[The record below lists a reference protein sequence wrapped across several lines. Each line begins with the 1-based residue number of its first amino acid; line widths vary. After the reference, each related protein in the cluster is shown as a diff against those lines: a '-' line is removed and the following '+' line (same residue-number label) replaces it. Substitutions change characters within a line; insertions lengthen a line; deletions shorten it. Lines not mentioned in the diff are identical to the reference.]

1 MNDAPVKKDQERSFT
16 ILEVMV
22 AIGIMMSV
30 VMEVVGAQG
39 NVVAFSSY
47 SRQVTQAT
55 WLAKQIMSQVE
66 YYQQT
71 QEFKELD
78 ISLKEQKF
86 DIEGLDQNE
95 SEFTYSLNIEE
106 WKLPILELISNRGLK
121 KKSGDD
127 DNDNNIA
134 PDDPLA
140 NSDPA
145 LMASMGEGVI
155 NQIFD
160 GHIFKIAKVEVFW
173 PEGAR
178 RNSVSLSYIM
188 TNQKSLDQY
197 ITSQKPIFQKLLKSI
212 KDKYDPP
219 KK

>member
-1 MNDAPVKKDQERSFT
+1 MNDAPLKKDQERSFT

-55 WLAKQIMSQVE
+55 WLGKQIMSQVE

-86 DIEGLDQNE
+86 DIEGLHQNE

-121 KKSGDD
+121 KKSDD
-127 DNDNNIA
+127 DNDNNNA

-140 NSDPA
+140 NPDPA
-145 LMASMGEGVI
+145 LMASMDEGMI

-160 GHIFKIAKVEVFW
+160 GHIFKMAKVEVFW

-197 ITSQKPIFQKLLKSI
+197 IASQKPIFQKLLKSI

>member
-1 MNDAPVKKDQERSFT
+1 MNDAPLKKDQERSFT

-55 WLAKQIMSQVE
+55 WLAKQVMSQVE

-86 DIEGLDQNE
+86 DIEGLDQDD

-106 WKLPILELISNRGLK
+106 WKLPIFELISNRGLK

-127 DNDNNIA
+127 DDSDNG

-140 NSDPA
+140 NPVQGID
-145 LMASMGEGVI
+145 EGMV
-155 NQIFD
+155 NQMFD
-160 GHIFKIAKVEVFW
+160 GHIFKMANVEVFW

-188 TNQKSLDQY
+188 TNQKALDQY
-197 ITSQKPIFQKLLKSI
+197 VTSKKQVFQKLLKTI

-219 KK
+219 KKKGD